1 MGLFSTGR
9 VEVTIENSIQN
20 KEEFEQLMIADEVAN
35 MSAEQLREFCEP
47 GGLGETLVT
56 EGKLKNRTLVRLSK
70 KDDLARRKKMAC
82 YQLAKEAGSQ
92 AWKKFEFHRRE
103 ALKYENQ
110 MFKQF
115 GPKAERIAKEAQRD
129 YLKGDKNKEGLLA
142 KFGAEDR

>member
-9 VEVTIENSIQN
+9 VEVTIENSFKN
-20 KEEFEQLMIADEVAN
+20 PEEFEQLIIADEVYN
-35 MSAEQLREFCEP
+35 MSQEQLQEFCKP
-47 GGLGETLVT
+47 GGLGEQLVT

-82 YQLAKEAGSQ
+82 YKLAKEANSQ

-110 MFKQF
+110 MYKQY
-115 GPKAERIAKEAQRD
+115 GAKAERLAKEGQRE
-129 YLKGDKNKEGLLA
+129 YLKGDSGKTGLLA

>member
-9 VEVTIENSIQN
+9 VEATIENSIQN
-20 KEEFEQLMIADEVAN
+20 KEEFEQLMIADEIAN
-35 MSAEQLREFCEP
+35 LDAEQLREFCSP

-82 YQLAKEAGSQ
+82 YQLAKEANSP
-92 AWKKFEFHRRE
+92 AWKKFEFHRSE
-103 ALKYENQ
+103 ALKYEKQ
-110 MFKQF
+110 MFKQY
-115 GPKAERIAKEAQRD
+115 GSKAERLAKEAQRD

>member
-1 MGLFSTGR
+1 MGLFSTGK
-9 VEVTIENSIQN
+9 VEVTIENSIKN
-20 KEEFEQLMIADEVAN
+20 KEQFEQLMIADEVAN
-35 MSAEQLREFCEP
+35 MSTEQLREFCEP

-70 KDDLARRKKMAC
+70 KDDLSRRKKMAC
-82 YQLAKEAGSQ
+82 YQLAKEANSP

-110 MFKQF
+110 MFKQY
-115 GPKAERIAKEAQRD
+115 GAKAERLAKEAQNS
-129 YLKGDKNKEGLLA
+129 YLRGDKNKEGLLA